1 MQFGIMIEAQED
13 LTWERWLQLIDLCE
27 TLGFESLWRSDHL
40 TSVIGVAER
49 ETLALWPSLTA
60 VALRSTRLIFGQL
73 VSPLTFRHP
82 VELAQNAVALDRLS
96 EGRYRLGLGA
106 GWNEREHRA
115 FGFPLPPVG
124 ERMDRLAEAIA
135 VIKLLWTGKPVSF
148 SGRFYRLEEAQMH
161 PTPLRPEGV
170 PLVIGGG
177 GEKRL
182 LRIVAECASDWNAV
196 SLHPDGYAAKVA
208 ALERHCTAIGRDPAQ
223 ISRSWMVGHL
233 IGRDER
239 ELRERAQRLQRILVS
254 LQGLSPDETI
264 ARLRERGWLVGT
276 PVEVIEQVRAR
287 AALGVSRLM
296 LQTFDLDDLEVL
308 GLIATQIMPAFAD

>member
-1 MQFGIMIEAQED
+1 MRFGIMVEAQED

-40 TSVIGVAER
+40 TSVMGVAER

-96 EGRYRLGLGA
+96 EGRYRPGLGA

-115 FGFPLPPVG
+115 FGFPLPPVS
-124 ERMDRLAEAIA
+124 ERMDRLEEAIA

-182 LRIVAECASDWNAV
+182 LRIVAEHASDWNAV

-208 ALERHCTAIGRDPAQ
+208 ALERHCAAIGRDPAQ

-239 ELRERAQRLQRILVS
+239 ELRERAQRLQRTLVS
-254 LQGLSPDETI
+254 LQGLSLDETI
-264 ARLRERGWLVGT
+264 IRLRERGWLVGT

-296 LQTFDLDDLEVL
+296 LQTFDLNDLEVL

>member
-1 MQFGIMIEAQED
+1 MRFGIMIEAQED

-40 TSVIGVAER
+40 TSVMGVAER

-115 FGFPLPPVG
+115 FGFPLPPVR
-124 ERMDRLAEAIA
+124 ERMDRLEEAIA
-135 VIKLLWTGKPVSF
+135 VIKLLWTGEPVSF
-148 SGRFYRLEEAQMH
+148 SGRFYRLEEAEMH

-182 LRIVAECASDWNAV
+182 LRIAAEHASDWNAV

-208 ALERHCTAIGRDPAQ
+208 ALERHCAAVGRDPGE

-239 ELRERAQRLQRILVS
+239 ELRERAHRLQQILVS
-254 LQGLSPDETI
+254 LHGLSPDEAI

-276 PVEVIEQVRAR
+276 PPEIIEQVRAR

-296 LQTFDLDDLEVL
+296 LQTFDLDDLESL

>member
-1 MQFGIMIEAQED
+1 MKFGIMIEAQED

-40 TSVIGVAER
+40 TSVMGVAER

-96 EGRYRLGLGA
+96 EGRYQLGLGA

-115 FGFPLPPVG
+115 FGFPLPPVS
-124 ERMDRLAEAIA
+124 ERMDRLEEAIA

-148 SGRFYRLEEAQMH
+148 SGRFYRLEEAQMR

-182 LRIVAECASDWNAV
+182 LRIVAEHASDWNAV

-208 ALERHCTAIGRDPAQ
+208 ALEHHCAAIGRDPAQ

-239 ELRERAQRLQRILVS
+239 ELRERAQRLQRIHVS

-308 GLIATQIMPAFAD
+308 GLIATQIMPAFTD